1 VLLINFN
8 PMANEKKPFVL
19 RISPEMLKEL
29 EQWAQEEFRS
39 INGQIEY
46 LLSDALKKRRKS
58 PGKVPPAGNQETQT

>member
-1 VLLINFN
+1 
-8 PMANEKKPFVL
+8 MATEKKAFVL

-46 LLSDALKKRRKS
+46 LLSDALKKRRKIS
-58 PGKVPPAGNQETQT
+58 RQTPTGNQEIET

>member
-1 VLLINFN
+1 
-8 PMANEKKPFVL
+8 MANEKKPFVL

-46 LLSDALKKRRKS
+46 LLSDALKKRRRS
-58 PGKVPPAGNQETQT
+58 SGKAPQANPE